1 MFRASLP
8 LHKKSTAPT
17 FISMRRVPT
26 QRAPERKSTL
36 CLLGADCIYCKIL
49 KSATWKMKTK
59 TKKFKL
65 MNNFIIKLSFLYPA
79 SCYYTVNVMGKK
91 SSHRMAPCKLFLFNR
106 YDICTWS
113 IQHASV
119 EWDLRDC
126 FPIWLS
132 WSIWAAGCGLF
143 VNTPKV
149 VTGSNS
155 SLRSKFLY
163 AYFVVF
169 SPSSASPLRHDTT
182 LKIYL
187 LDSGHKPSQDFQ
199 PHSREHHKR
208 HYLPVLLPS
217 PPHTGSWKTHVRPPK
232 HSSASPSKLQPP
244 PAQGSCS
251 ISVSTVTSGP
261 THAPTTPFSPSS
273 ALREHHDTSHCLC
286 NVPRTAMLGFSP
298 L

>member
-26 QRAPERKSTL
+26 QRAPERKSTV
-36 CLLGADCIYCKIL
+36 CLLGADCIYCRIL

-79 SCYYTVNVMGKK
+79 SCYYTVDVMGKK

-113 IQHASV
+113 IQHAGV

-143 VNTPKV
+143 INTPKV

-187 LDSGHKPSQDFQ
+187 LDSGHKPSQYSQ
-199 PHSREHHKR
+199 SHSSITNRTTC
-208 HYLPVLLPS
+208 LPS
-217 PPHTGSWKTHVRPPK
+217 PPHAG
-232 HSSASPSKLQPP
+232 A
-244 PAQGSCS
+244 
-251 ISVSTVTSGP
+251 
-261 THAPTTPFSPSS
+261 
-273 ALREHHDTSHCLC
+273 
-286 NVPRTAMLGFSP
+286 
-298 L
+298 

>member
-1 MFRASLP
+1 
-8 LHKKSTAPT
+8 
-17 FISMRRVPT
+17 MRRVPT
-26 QRAPERKSTL
+26 QRAPERKSTV

-49 KSATWKMKTK
+49 KSATRKMKTK

-91 SSHRMAPCKLFLFNR
+91 SSHRIAPCKLFFFNR
-106 YDICTWS
+106 YNICTWS
-113 IQHASV
+113 MQHASV
-119 EWDLRDC
+119 ECDLRDC
-126 FPIWLS
+126 L
-132 WSIWAAGCGLF
+132 SIWAAGCGLF
-143 VNTPKV
+143 INTPTV

-169 SPSSASPLRHDTT
+169 SPSSANALRHDTT

-244 PAQGSCS
+244 PAQGSRS

-261 THAPTTPFSPSS
+261 THAPTTPFPPSS